1 MSNFIKTFGCRLNT
15 FETEI
20 IKSFIETNNIKNF
33 SVINTCAV
41 TQEAEKKAVR
51 EIKKIKNKNKDSFLV
66 VTGCA
71 AQLRAKSF
79 ENMDEVDLV
88 LGNQEK
94 LISGN
99 WSKINNLLKKN
110 KKSFKSNLVSN
121 IMEENTLPSNKLIP
135 SKSNTRAFLGI
146 QNGCDHRCTFC
157 IIPYARG
164 NSRSITKSE
173 IKKQIETL
181 VLNGI
186 KEVVLTG
193 VDITSW
199 GLDFAKKERLG
210 DLIYFI
216 LNSIPSLERL
226 RISSIDSIEI
236 DPRLMDLLCYETRLM
251 PHLHLSLQS
260 GDNMILKRMKRRHS
274 REDTFK
280 FCSILKKIRPQM
292 SFSADI
298 IAGFPTENGEM
309 FQNTISII
317 EQCKID
323 WIHVF
328 PYSSRTGTPASK
340 MPQVPKTEID
350 KRASILRKISN
361 ERLNKHLKN
370 KIGSIQKVLVEGNAK
385 GFTEDY
391 SRVSFE
397 EGPEIGE
404 IIHMKIE
411 KKCNNELLGMPI
423 D

>member
-20 IKSFIETNNIKNF
+20 IKSFIETNKIKNL
-33 SVINTCAV
+33 SVVNTCAV

-51 EIKKIKNKNKDSFLV
+51 EIKKIKNKNKDTFLV

-79 ENMDEVDLV
+79 ENMSEVDLV

-99 WSKINNLLKKN
+99 WSKINNLLKTN
-110 KKSFKSNLVSN
+110 KKNFKSNLVSN
-121 IMEENTLPSNKLIP
+121 IMKENTLPSNKLIP

-199 GLDFAKKERLG
+199 GLDFEKKERLG
-210 DLIYFI
+210 DLICFI

-274 REDTFK
+274 REDTIK
-280 FCSILKKIRPQM
+280 FCSLLKKIRPKM
-292 SFSADI
+292 TFSADI
-298 IAGFPTENGEM
+298 IAGFPTENEEM

-340 MPQVPKTEID
+340 MPQVPKMEID

-397 EGPEIGE
+397 EGPEIGK

-411 KKCNNELLGMPI
+411 KNSNNELLGVPI
-423 D
+423 N

>member
-99 WSKINNLLKKN
+99 WSKINDLLKKN
-110 KKSFKSNLVSN
+110 KKIFKSNLVSN

-251 PHLHLSLQS
+251 PHLHLSVQS

-298 IAGFPTENGEM
+298 IAGFPTENEEM

-317 EQCKID
+317 EQCQID

-328 PYSSRTGTPASK
+328 PYSSRTGTPASR
-340 MPQVPKTEID
+340 MPQVPKKEID

>member
-20 IKSFIETNNIKNF
+20 IKSFIETNKIKNL
-33 SVINTCAV
+33 SVVNTCAV

-51 EIKKIKNKNKDSFLV
+51 EIKKIKNKNKDTFLV

-79 ENMDEVDLV
+79 ENMSEVDLV

-99 WSKINNLLKKN
+99 WSKINNLLKTN
-110 KKSFKSNLVSN
+110 KRNFKSNLVSN
-121 IMEENTLPSNKLIP
+121 IMKENTLPSNKLIP

-199 GLDFAKKERLG
+199 GLDFEKKERLG
-210 DLIYFI
+210 DLICFI

-274 REDTFK
+274 REDTIK
-280 FCSILKKIRPQM
+280 FCSLLKKIRPKM
-292 SFSADI
+292 TFSADI
-298 IAGFPTENGEM
+298 IAGFPTENEEM

-340 MPQVPKTEID
+340 MPQVPKMEID

-370 KIGSIQKVLVEGNAK
+370 KIGSVQKVLVEGNAK

-404 IIHMKIE
+404 IINMKIE
-411 KKCNNELLGMPI
+411 KKYNNELFGIPI
-423 D
+423 N

>member
-20 IKSFIETNNIKNF
+20 IKSFIETNKIKNL
-33 SVINTCAV
+33 SVVNTCAV

-51 EIKKIKNKNKDSFLV
+51 EIKKIKNKNKDTFLV

-79 ENMDEVDLV
+79 ENMSEVDLV

-99 WSKINNLLKKN
+99 WSKINNFLKKN
-110 KKSFKSNLVSN
+110 KKNFKSNLVSN
-121 IMEENTLPSNKLIP
+121 IMKENTLPSNKLIP

-199 GLDFAKKERLG
+199 GLDFKKKERLG
-210 DLIYFI
+210 DLICFI

-274 REDTFK
+274 REDTIK
-280 FCSILKKIRPQM
+280 FCSLLKKIRPRM
-292 SFSADI
+292 TFSADI
-298 IAGFPTENGEM
+298 IAGFPTENEEM

-340 MPQVPKTEID
+340 MPQVPKMEID

-404 IIHMKIE
+404 IINMKIE
-411 KKCNNELLGMPI
+411 KNYNNELFGIPI
-423 D
+423 N

>member
-20 IKSFIETNNIKNF
+20 IKSFIETNNIKNL

-51 EIKKIKNKNKDSFLV
+51 EIKKIKNKNKDSFLI

-94 LISGN
+94 LLSRN
-99 WSKINNLLKKN
+99 WSKINSLSKNNKKN
-110 KKSFKSNLVSN
+110 FKSSLVSN

-199 GLDFAKKERLG
+199 GLDFEKKERLG
-210 DLIYFI
+210 DLICFI

-274 REDTFK
+274 REDTIK
-280 FCSILKKIRPQM
+280 FCSLLKKIRPKM
-292 SFSADI
+292 TFSADI
-298 IAGFPTENGEM
+298 IAGFPTENEEM

-340 MPQVPKTEID
+340 MPQVPKMEID

-404 IIHMKIE
+404 IINMKIE
-411 KKCNNELLGMPI
+411 KKYNNELFGIPI
-423 D
+423 N

>member
-20 IKSFIETNNIKNF
+20 IKSFIETNKIKNL
-33 SVINTCAV
+33 SVVNTCAV

-51 EIKKIKNKNKDSFLV
+51 EIKKIKNKNKDTFLV

-79 ENMDEVDLV
+79 ENMSEVDLV

-99 WSKINNLLKKN
+99 WSKINNLLKTN
-110 KKSFKSNLVSN
+110 KKNFKSNLVSN
-121 IMEENTLPSNKLIP
+121 IMKENTLPSNKLIP

-199 GLDFAKKERLG
+199 GLDFEKKERLG
-210 DLIYFI
+210 DLICFI

-274 REDTFK
+274 REDTIK
-280 FCSILKKIRPQM
+280 FCSLLKKIRPKM
-292 SFSADI
+292 TFSADI
-298 IAGFPTENGEM
+298 IAGFPTENEEM

-340 MPQVPKTEID
+340 MPQVPKMEID

-361 ERLNKHLKN
+361 ERLNEHLKN

-404 IIHMKIE
+404 IINMKIE
-411 KKCNNELLGMPI
+411 KKYNNELFGIPI
-423 D
+423 N

>member
-20 IKSFIETNNIKNF
+20 IKSFIETNNIKNL

-51 EIKKIKNKNKDSFLV
+51 EIKKIKNKNKDSFLI

-94 LISGN
+94 LLSRN
-99 WSKINNLLKKN
+99 WSKINSLLKNN
-110 KKSFKSNLVSN
+110 KKNFKSSLVSN

-164 NSRSITKSE
+164 NSRSISKTE

-199 GLDFAKKERLG
+199 GLDFEKKERLG

-236 DPRLMDLLCYETRLM
+236 DPKLMDLLCYETRLM

-274 REDTFK
+274 REDTIK
-280 FCSILKKIRPQM
+280 FCSLLKKVRPKM
-292 SFSADI
+292 TFSADI
-298 IAGFPTENGEM
+298 IAGFPTENEEM

-317 EQCKID
+317 KQCKID

-328 PYSSRTGTPASK
+328 PYSSRIGTPASK
-340 MPQVPKTEID
+340 MPQVPKTVID

-391 SRVSFE
+391 NRVSFE
-397 EGPEIGE
+397 EGPEIGK
-404 IIHMKIE
+404 IIPMKIE
-411 KKCNNELLGMPI
+411 KKYNNELLGIPTN
-423 D
+423 

>member
-20 IKSFIETNNIKNF
+20 IKSFIETNKIKNL
-33 SVINTCAV
+33 SVVNTCAV
-41 TQEAEKKAVR
+41 TQEAEKKAIR
-51 EIKKIKNKNKDSFLV
+51 EIKKIKNKNKDTFLV

-71 AQLRAKSF
+71 AQLKAKSF
-79 ENMDEVDLV
+79 ENMSEVDLV

-99 WSKINNLLKKN
+99 WSKINNLSKTN
-110 KKSFKSNLVSN
+110 KKKFKSNLVSN
-121 IMEENTLPSNKLIP
+121 IMKENTLPSNKLIP

-199 GLDFAKKERLG
+199 GLDFEKKERLG
-210 DLIYFI
+210 DLIFFI

-274 REDTFK
+274 REDTIK
-280 FCSILKKIRPQM
+280 FCSLLKKIRPRM
-292 SFSADI
+292 TFSADI
-298 IAGFPTENGEM
+298 IAGFPTENEEM

-340 MPQVPKTEID
+340 MPQVPKMEID

-404 IIHMKIE
+404 IINMKIE
-411 KKCNNELLGMPI
+411 KKYNNELFGIPI
-423 D
+423 N

>member
-20 IKSFIETNNIKNF
+20 IKSFIETNKIKNL
-33 SVINTCAV
+33 SVVNTCAV

-51 EIKKIKNKNKDSFLV
+51 EIKKIKNKNKDTFLV

-79 ENMDEVDLV
+79 ENMSEVDLV

-99 WSKINNLLKKN
+99 WSKINNLLKTN
-110 KKSFKSNLVSN
+110 KKNFKSNLVSN
-121 IMEENTLPSNKLIP
+121 IMKENTLPSNKLIP

-199 GLDFAKKERLG
+199 GLDFEKKERLG
-210 DLIYFI
+210 DLICFI

-274 REDTFK
+274 REDTIK
-280 FCSILKKIRPQM
+280 FCSLLKKIRPRM
-292 SFSADI
+292 TFSADI
-298 IAGFPTENGEM
+298 IAVFPTENEEM

-340 MPQVPKTEID
+340 MPQVPKMEID

-404 IIHMKIE
+404 IINMKIE
-411 KKCNNELLGMPI
+411 KKYNNELLGIPI
-423 D
+423 S

>member
-20 IKSFIETNNIKNF
+20 IKSFIETNKIKNL
-33 SVINTCAV
+33 SVVNTCAV

-51 EIKKIKNKNKDSFLV
+51 EIKKIKNKNKDTFLV

-79 ENMDEVDLV
+79 ENMSEVDLV

-99 WSKINNLLKKN
+99 WSKINNFLKKN
-110 KKSFKSNLVSN
+110 KKDFKSNLVSN
-121 IMEENTLPSNKLIP
+121 IMKENTLPSNKLIP

-173 IKKQIETL
+173 IKKQIEKL

-199 GLDFAKKERLG
+199 GLDFEKKERLG
-210 DLIYFI
+210 DLICFI

-274 REDTFK
+274 REDTIK
-280 FCSILKKIRPQM
+280 FCSLLKKIRPRM
-292 SFSADI
+292 TFSADI
-298 IAGFPTENGEM
+298 IAGFPTENDDM

-340 MPQVPKTEID
+340 MPQVPKMEID

-404 IIHMKIE
+404 IINMKIE
-411 KKCNNELLGMPI
+411 KKYNNELFGIPI
-423 D
+423 N

>member
-20 IKSFIETNNIKNF
+20 IKSFIETNKIKNL
-33 SVINTCAV
+33 SVVNTCAV

-51 EIKKIKNKNKDSFLV
+51 EIKKIKNKNKDTFLV

-79 ENMDEVDLV
+79 KNMSEVDLV

-99 WSKINNLLKKN
+99 WSKINNFLKKN
-110 KKSFKSNLVSN
+110 KKDFKSNLVSN
-121 IMEENTLPSNKLIP
+121 IMKENTLPSNKLIP

-199 GLDFAKKERLG
+199 GLDFEKKERLG
-210 DLIYFI
+210 DLICFI

-274 REDTFK
+274 REDTIK
-280 FCSILKKIRPQM
+280 FCSLLKKIRPKM
-292 SFSADI
+292 TFSADI
-298 IAGFPTENGEM
+298 IAGFPTENEEM

-340 MPQVPKTEID
+340 MPQVPKMEID

-361 ERLNKHLKN
+361 ERLNEHLKN

-404 IIHMKIE
+404 IINMKIE
-411 KKCNNELLGMPI
+411 KKYNNELFGIPI
-423 D
+423 N

>member
-20 IKSFIETNNIKNF
+20 IKSFIETNKIKNL
-33 SVINTCAV
+33 SVVNTCAV

-51 EIKKIKNKNKDSFLV
+51 EIKKIKNKNKDTFLV

-71 AQLRAKSF
+71 AQLRDKSF
-79 ENMDEVDLV
+79 ENMSEVDLV

-99 WSKINNLLKKN
+99 WSKINNFLKKN
-110 KKSFKSNLVSN
+110 KKNFKSNLVSN
-121 IMEENTLPSNKLIP
+121 IMKENILPSNKLSP

-199 GLDFAKKERLG
+199 GLDFEKKERLG
-210 DLIYFI
+210 DLICFI

-274 REDTFK
+274 REDTIK
-280 FCSILKKIRPQM
+280 FCSLLKKIRPKM
-292 SFSADI
+292 TFSADI
-298 IAGFPTENGEM
+298 IAGFPTENEEM

-340 MPQVPKTEID
+340 MPQVPKMEID

-404 IIHMKIE
+404 IINMKIE
-411 KKCNNELLGMPI
+411 KKYNNELFGIPI
-423 D
+423 N

>member
-20 IKSFIETNNIKNF
+20 IKSFIETNKIKNL
-33 SVINTCAV
+33 SVVNTCAV

-51 EIKKIKNKNKDSFLV
+51 EIKKIKNKNKDTFLV

-79 ENMDEVDLV
+79 ENMSEVDLV

-99 WSKINNLLKKN
+99 WSKINNLLKTN
-110 KKSFKSNLVSN
+110 KKNFKSNLVSN
-121 IMEENTLPSNKLIP
+121 IMKENTLPSNKLIP

-199 GLDFAKKERLG
+199 GLDFEKKERLG
-210 DLIYFI
+210 DLIFFI

-274 REDTFK
+274 REDTIK
-280 FCSILKKIRPQM
+280 FCSLLKKIRPKM
-292 SFSADI
+292 TFSADI
-298 IAGFPTENGEM
+298 IAGFPTENDDM

-340 MPQVPKTEID
+340 MPQVPKMEID

-361 ERLNKHLKN
+361 ERLNEHLKN

-404 IIHMKIE
+404 IINMKIE
-411 KKCNNELLGMPI
+411 KKYNNELFGIPI
-423 D
+423 N

>member
-20 IKSFIETNNIKNF
+20 IKSFIETKKIKNL
-33 SVINTCAV
+33 SVVNTCAV

-51 EIKKIKNKNKDSFLV
+51 EIKKIKNKNKDTFLV

-79 ENMDEVDLV
+79 ENMSEVDLV

-99 WSKINNLLKKN
+99 WSKINNFLKKN
-110 KKSFKSNLVSN
+110 KKNFKSNLVSN
-121 IMEENTLPSNKLIP
+121 IMKENTLPSNKLIP

-199 GLDFAKKERLG
+199 GLDFEKKERLG
-210 DLIYFI
+210 DLICFI

-274 REDTFK
+274 REDTIK
-280 FCSILKKIRPQM
+280 FCSLLKKIRPKM
-292 SFSADI
+292 TFSADI
-298 IAGFPTENGEM
+298 IAGFPTENEEM

-340 MPQVPKTEID
+340 MPQVPKMEID

-404 IIHMKIE
+404 IINMKIE
-411 KKCNNELLGMPI
+411 KKYNNELFGIPI
-423 D
+423 N

>member
-20 IKSFIETNNIKNF
+20 IKSFIETNKIKNL
-33 SVINTCAV
+33 SVVNTCAV

-51 EIKKIKNKNKDSFLV
+51 EIKKIKNKNKDTFLV

-79 ENMDEVDLV
+79 KNMSEVDLV

-99 WSKINNLLKKN
+99 WSKINNLLKTN
-110 KKSFKSNLVSN
+110 KRNFKSNLVSN
-121 IMEENTLPSNKLIP
+121 IMKENTLPSNKLIP

-199 GLDFAKKERLG
+199 GLDFEKKERLG
-210 DLIYFI
+210 DLICFI

-236 DPRLMDLLCYETRLM
+236 DPKLMDLLCYETRLM

-274 REDTFK
+274 REDTIK
-280 FCSILKKIRPQM
+280 FCSLLKKIRPKM
-292 SFSADI
+292 TFSADI
-298 IAGFPTENGEM
+298 IAGFPTENEEM

-340 MPQVPKTEID
+340 MPQVPKMEID

-361 ERLNKHLKN
+361 ERLNEHLKN

-404 IIHMKIE
+404 IINMKIE
-411 KKCNNELLGMPI
+411 KKYNNELFGIPI
-423 D
+423 N

>member
-1 MSNFIKTFGCRLNT
+1 MSNFINTFGCRLNT

-20 IKSFIETNNIKNF
+20 IKSFIETNKIKNL
-33 SVINTCAV
+33 SVVNTCAV

-51 EIKKIKNKNKDSFLV
+51 EIKKIKNKNKDSCLV

-79 ENMDEVDLV
+79 ENMSEVDLV

-99 WSKINNLLKKN
+99 WSKINNFLKKN
-110 KKSFKSNLVSN
+110 KKNFKSNLVSN
-121 IMEENTLPSNKLIP
+121 IMKENTLPSNKLIP

-199 GLDFAKKERLG
+199 GLDFEKKERLG
-210 DLIYFI
+210 DLICFI

-274 REDTFK
+274 REDTIK
-280 FCSILKKIRPQM
+280 FCSLLKKIRPKM
-292 SFSADI
+292 TFSADI
-298 IAGFPTENGEM
+298 IAGFPTENEEM

-340 MPQVPKTEID
+340 MPQVPKMEID

-404 IIHMKIE
+404 IINMKIE
-411 KKCNNELLGMPI
+411 KKYNNELFGIPI
-423 D
+423 N

>member
-110 KKSFKSNLVSN
+110 KKNFKSNLVSN

-298 IAGFPTENGEM
+298 IAGFPTENEEM

-317 EQCKID
+317 EQCQID

-328 PYSSRTGTPASK
+328 PYSSRTGTPASR
-340 MPQVPKTEID
+340 MPQVPKKEID
-350 KRASILRKISN
+350 KRASILRKISY

-411 KKCNNELLGMPI
+411 KKCNNELLGIPI

>member
-20 IKSFIETNNIKNF
+20 IKSFIETNNIKNL

-94 LISGN
+94 LLSRN
-99 WSKINNLLKKN
+99 WSKINSLLKNN
-110 KKSFKSNLVSN
+110 KKNFKSSLVSN

-164 NSRSITKSE
+164 NSRSISKSE

-181 VLNGI
+181 VINGI

-199 GLDFAKKERLG
+199 GLDFEKKERLG

-274 REDTFK
+274 REDTIK
-280 FCSILKKIRPQM
+280 FCSLLKNKRPKM
-292 SFSADI
+292 TFSADI
-298 IAGFPTENGEM
+298 IAGFPTENEEM

-317 EQCKID
+317 KQCKID

-340 MPQVPKTEID
+340 MPQVPKTVID

-370 KIGSIQKVLVEGNAK
+370 KIGSIQNVLVEGNAK

-391 SRVSFE
+391 SRVSFK
-397 EGPEIGE
+397 EGPEIGK
-404 IIHMKIE
+404 IIPMKIE
-411 KKCNNELLGMPI
+411 KKYNNELLGIPTN
-423 D
+423 

>member
-1 MSNFIKTFGCRLNT
+1 MSNFFKTFGCRLNT

-20 IKSFIETNNIKNF
+20 IKSFIETNKIKNL
-33 SVINTCAV
+33 SVVNTCAV

-51 EIKKIKNKNKDSFLV
+51 EIKKIKNKNKDTFLV

-79 ENMDEVDLV
+79 ENMSEVDLV

-99 WSKINNLLKKN
+99 WSKINNLSKTN
-110 KKSFKSNLVSN
+110 KKKFKSNLVSN
-121 IMEENTLPSNKLIP
+121 IMKENTLPSNKLIP

-199 GLDFAKKERLG
+199 GLDFEKKERLG

-236 DPRLMDLLCYETRLM
+236 DPRLIDLLCYETRLM

-260 GDNMILKRMKRRHS
+260 GDHMILKRMKRRHS
-274 REDTFK
+274 REDTIK
-280 FCSILKKIRPQM
+280 FCSLLKKIRPRM
-292 SFSADI
+292 TFSADI
-298 IAGFPTENGEM
+298 IAGFPTENEEM

-340 MPQVPKTEID
+340 MPQVPKMEID

-404 IIHMKIE
+404 IINMKIE
-411 KKCNNELLGMPI
+411 KKYNNELFGIPI
-423 D
+423 N

>member
-20 IKSFIETNNIKNF
+20 IKSFIETKKIKNL
-33 SVINTCAV
+33 SVVNTCAV

-51 EIKKIKNKNKDSFLV
+51 EIKKIKNKNKDTFLV

-79 ENMDEVDLV
+79 ENMSEVDLV

-99 WSKINNLLKKN
+99 WSKINNLSKTNKKN
-110 KKSFKSNLVSN
+110 FKSNLVSN
-121 IMEENTLPSNKLIP
+121 IMKENTLPSNKLIP

-199 GLDFAKKERLG
+199 GLDFEKKERLG
-210 DLIYFI
+210 DLICFI

-274 REDTFK
+274 REDTIK
-280 FCSILKKIRPQM
+280 FCSLLKKIRPKM
-292 SFSADI
+292 TFSADI
-298 IAGFPTENGEM
+298 IAGFPTENEEM

-340 MPQVPKTEID
+340 MPQVPKMEID

-404 IIHMKIE
+404 IINMKIE
-411 KKCNNELLGMPI
+411 KKYNNELFGIPI
-423 D
+423 N

>member
-20 IKSFIETNNIKNF
+20 IKSFIETNKIKNL
-33 SVINTCAV
+33 SVVNTCAV

-51 EIKKIKNKNKDSFLV
+51 EIKKIKNKNKDTFLV

-79 ENMDEVDLV
+79 ENMSEVDLV

-99 WSKINNLLKKN
+99 WSKINNLLKTN
-110 KKSFKSNLVSN
+110 KRNFKSNLVSN
-121 IMEENTLPSNKLIP
+121 IMKENTLPSNKLIP

-199 GLDFAKKERLG
+199 GLDFEKKERLG
-210 DLIYFI
+210 DLICFI

-274 REDTFK
+274 REDTIK
-280 FCSILKKIRPQM
+280 FCSLLKKIRPRM
-292 SFSADI
+292 TFSADI
-298 IAGFPTENGEM
+298 IAGFPTENEEM

-340 MPQVPKTEID
+340 MPQVPKMEID

-404 IIHMKIE
+404 IINMKIE
-411 KKCNNELLGMPI
+411 KKYNNELFGIPI
-423 D
+423 N

>member
-20 IKSFIETNNIKNF
+20 IKSFIETNKIKNL
-33 SVINTCAV
+33 SVVNTCAV

-51 EIKKIKNKNKDSFLV
+51 EIKKIKNKNKDTFLV

-79 ENMDEVDLV
+79 ENMSEVDLV

-99 WSKINNLLKKN
+99 WSKINNFLKKN
-110 KKSFKSNLVSN
+110 KKNFKSNLVSN
-121 IMEENTLPSNKLIP
+121 IMKETTLPSNKLSP

-199 GLDFAKKERLG
+199 GLDFEKKERLG
-210 DLIYFI
+210 DLICFI

-236 DPRLMDLLCYETRLM
+236 DSRLMDLLCYETRLM

-274 REDTFK
+274 REDTIK
-280 FCSILKKIRPQM
+280 FCSLLKKIRPKM
-292 SFSADI
+292 TFSADI
-298 IAGFPTENGEM
+298 IAGFPTENEEM

-340 MPQVPKTEID
+340 MPQVPKMEID

-404 IIHMKIE
+404 IINMKIE
-411 KKCNNELLGMPI
+411 KKYNNELFGIPI
-423 D
+423 N

>member
-20 IKSFIETNNIKNF
+20 IKSFIETNKIKNL
-33 SVINTCAV
+33 SVVNTCAV

-51 EIKKIKNKNKDSFLV
+51 EIKKIKNKNKDTFLV

-79 ENMDEVDLV
+79 ENMSEVDLV

-99 WSKINNLLKKN
+99 WSKINNFLKKN
-110 KKSFKSNLVSN
+110 KKNFKSNLVSN
-121 IMEENTLPSNKLIP
+121 IMKENTLPSNKLIP

-199 GLDFAKKERLG
+199 GLDFEKKERLG
-210 DLIYFI
+210 DLICFI

-274 REDTFK
+274 REDTIK
-280 FCSILKKIRPQM
+280 FCSLLKKIRPKM
-292 SFSADI
+292 TFSADI
-298 IAGFPTENGEM
+298 IAGFPTENEEM

-340 MPQVPKTEID
+340 MPQVPKMEID

-404 IIHMKIE
+404 IINMKIE
-411 KKCNNELLGMPI
+411 KNYNNELFGIPI
-423 D
+423 N

>member
-20 IKSFIETNNIKNF
+20 IKSFIETNKIKNL
-33 SVINTCAV
+33 SVVNTCAV

-51 EIKKIKNKNKDSFLV
+51 EIKKIKNKNKDTFLV

-79 ENMDEVDLV
+79 ENMSEVDLV

-99 WSKINNLLKKN
+99 WSKINNFLKKN
-110 KKSFKSNLVSN
+110 KKKFKSNLVSN
-121 IMEENTLPSNKLIP
+121 IMKETTLPSNKLSP

-199 GLDFAKKERLG
+199 GLDFEKKERLG
-210 DLIYFI
+210 DLICFI

-274 REDTFK
+274 REDTIK
-280 FCSILKKIRPQM
+280 FCSLLKKIRPKM
-292 SFSADI
+292 TFSADI
-298 IAGFPTENGEM
+298 IAGFPTENEEM

-340 MPQVPKTEID
+340 MPQVPKMEID

-404 IIHMKIE
+404 IINMKIE
-411 KKCNNELLGMPI
+411 KKYNNELFGIPI
-423 D
+423 N

>member
-20 IKSFIETNNIKNF
+20 IKSFIETNKIKNL
-33 SVINTCAV
+33 SVVNTCAV

-79 ENMDEVDLV
+79 ENMSEVDLV

-99 WSKINNLLKKN
+99 WSKINNFLKKN
-110 KKSFKSNLVSN
+110 KKNFKSNLVSN
-121 IMEENTLPSNKLIP
+121 IMKENTLPSNKLIP

-199 GLDFAKKERLG
+199 GLDFEKKERLG
-210 DLIYFI
+210 DLICFI

-274 REDTFK
+274 REDTIK
-280 FCSILKKIRPQM
+280 FCSLLKKIRPKM
-292 SFSADI
+292 TFSADI
-298 IAGFPTENGEM
+298 IAGFPTENEEM

-340 MPQVPKTEID
+340 MPQVPKMEID

-404 IIHMKIE
+404 IINMKIE
-411 KKCNNELLGMPI
+411 KKYNNELFGIPI
-423 D
+423 N

>member
-20 IKSFIETNNIKNF
+20 IKSFIETNKIKNL
-33 SVINTCAV
+33 SVVNTCAV

-51 EIKKIKNKNKDSFLV
+51 EIKKIKNKNKDTFLV

-79 ENMDEVDLV
+79 ENMSEVDLV

-99 WSKINNLLKKN
+99 WSKINNLLKTN
-110 KKSFKSNLVSN
+110 KKNFKSNLVSN
-121 IMEENTLPSNKLIP
+121 IMKENTLPSNKLIP

-199 GLDFAKKERLG
+199 GLDFEKKERLG
-210 DLIYFI
+210 DLICFI

-236 DPRLMDLLCYETRLM
+236 DPKLMDLLCYETRLM

-274 REDTFK
+274 REDTIK
-280 FCSILKKIRPQM
+280 FCSLLKKIRPKM
-292 SFSADI
+292 TFSADI
-298 IAGFPTENGEM
+298 IAGFPTENEEM

-340 MPQVPKTEID
+340 MPQVPKMEID

-404 IIHMKIE
+404 IINMKIE
-411 KKCNNELLGMPI
+411 KKYNNELFGIPI
-423 D
+423 N

>member
-20 IKSFIETNNIKNF
+20 IKSFIETNNIKNL

-94 LISGN
+94 LLSRN
-99 WSKINNLLKKN
+99 WSKINSLLKKN
-110 KKSFKSNLVSN
+110 KKNFKSSLVSN

-164 NSRSITKSE
+164 NSRSISKSE

-181 VLNGI
+181 VINGV

-199 GLDFAKKERLG
+199 GLDFEKKERLG

-274 REDTFK
+274 REDTIK
-280 FCSILKKIRPQM
+280 FCSLLKKIRPKM
-292 SFSADI
+292 TFSADI
-298 IAGFPTENGEM
+298 IAGFPTENEEM

-317 EQCKID
+317 KQCKID

-340 MPQVPKTEID
+340 MPQVPKTVID

-370 KIGSIQKVLVEGNAK
+370 KIGSIQNVLVEGNAK

-404 IIHMKIE
+404 IINMKIE
-411 KKCNNELLGMPI
+411 KKYNNELFGIPI
-423 D
+423 N

>member
-20 IKSFIETNNIKNF
+20 IKSFIETNKIKNL
-33 SVINTCAV
+33 SVVNTCAV

-51 EIKKIKNKNKDSFLV
+51 EIKKIKNKNKDTFLV

-79 ENMDEVDLV
+79 ENMSEVDLV

-99 WSKINNLLKKN
+99 WSKINNLLKTN
-110 KKSFKSNLVSN
+110 KKNFKSNLVSN
-121 IMEENTLPSNKLIP
+121 IMKENTLPSNKLIP

-199 GLDFAKKERLG
+199 GLDFEKKERLG
-210 DLIYFI
+210 DLICFI

-274 REDTFK
+274 REDTIK
-280 FCSILKKIRPQM
+280 FCSLLKKIRPKM
-292 SFSADI
+292 TFSADI
-298 IAGFPTENGEM
+298 IAGFPTENEEM

-340 MPQVPKTEID
+340 MPQVPKMEID

-404 IIHMKIE
+404 IINMKIE
-411 KKCNNELLGMPI
+411 KKYNNELFGIPI
-423 D
+423 N

>member
-20 IKSFIETNNIKNF
+20 IKSFIETNNIKNL

-94 LISGN
+94 LLSRN
-99 WSKINNLLKKN
+99 WSKINSLLKNN
-110 KKSFKSNLVSN
+110 KKNFKSNLVSN

-164 NSRSITKSE
+164 NSRSISKSE

-181 VLNGI
+181 VINGV

-199 GLDFAKKERLG
+199 GLDFEKKERLG

-216 LNSIPSLERL
+216 LDSIPSLERL

-236 DPRLMDLLCYETRLM
+236 DPKLMDLLCYETRLM

-274 REDTFK
+274 REDTIK
-280 FCSILKKIRPQM
+280 FCSLLKKIRPKM
-292 SFSADI
+292 TFSADI
-298 IAGFPTENGEM
+298 IAGFPTENEEM

-317 EQCKID
+317 KQCKID

-340 MPQVPKTEID
+340 MPQVSKTVID

-370 KIGSIQKVLVEGNAK
+370 KIGSIQNVLVEGNAK

-397 EGPEIGE
+397 EGPEIGK
-404 IIHMKIE
+404 IIPMKIE
-411 KKCNNELLGMPI
+411 KKYNNELLGIPTN
-423 D
+423 

>member
-20 IKSFIETNNIKNF
+20 IKSFIETNKIKNL
-33 SVINTCAV
+33 SVVNTCAV

-51 EIKKIKNKNKDSFLV
+51 EIKKIKNKNKDTFLV

-79 ENMDEVDLV
+79 ENMSEVDLV

-99 WSKINNLLKKN
+99 WSKINNLLKTN
-110 KKSFKSNLVSN
+110 KRNFKSNLVSN
-121 IMEENTLPSNKLIP
+121 IMKENTLPSNKLIP

-199 GLDFAKKERLG
+199 GLDFEKKERLG
-210 DLIYFI
+210 DLICFI

-274 REDTFK
+274 REDTIK
-280 FCSILKKIRPQM
+280 FCSLLKKIRPKM
-292 SFSADI
+292 TFSADI
-298 IAGFPTENGEM
+298 IAGFPTENEEM

-340 MPQVPKTEID
+340 MPQVPKMEID

-404 IIHMKIE
+404 IINMKIE
-411 KKCNNELLGMPI
+411 KKYNNELFGIPI
-423 D
+423 N

>member
-20 IKSFIETNNIKNF
+20 IKSFIETNKIKNL
-33 SVINTCAV
+33 SVVNTCAV

-79 ENMDEVDLV
+79 ENMSEVDLV

-99 WSKINNLLKKN
+99 WSKINNFLKKN
-110 KKSFKSNLVSN
+110 KKNFKSNLVSN
-121 IMEENTLPSNKLIP
+121 IMKENTLPSNKLSR

-199 GLDFAKKERLG
+199 GLDFEKKERLG

-274 REDTFK
+274 REDTIK
-280 FCSILKKIRPQM
+280 FCSLLKKIRPKM
-292 SFSADI
+292 TFSADI
-298 IAGFPTENGEM
+298 IAGFPTENEEM

-317 EQCKID
+317 KQCKID

-340 MPQVPKTEID
+340 MPQVPKTVID

-370 KIGSIQKVLVEGNAK
+370 KIGSIQNVLVEGNAK

-397 EGPEIGE
+397 EGPEIGK
-404 IIHMKIE
+404 IIPMKIE
-411 KKCNNELLGMPI
+411 KKYNNELLGIPTN
-423 D
+423 

>member
-1 MSNFIKTFGCRLNT
+1 MSNFIKTFGCRLNI

-20 IKSFIETNNIKNF
+20 IKSFIETNKIKNL
-33 SVINTCAV
+33 SVVNTCAV
-41 TQEAEKKAVR
+41 TREAEKKAVR
-51 EIKKIKNKNKDSFLV
+51 EIKKIKNKNKDTFLV

-79 ENMDEVDLV
+79 ENMSEVDLV

-99 WSKINNLLKKN
+99 WSKINNLSKTN
-110 KKSFKSNLVSN
+110 KKKFKSNLVSN
-121 IMEENTLPSNKLIP
+121 IMKENTLPSNKLIP

-199 GLDFAKKERLG
+199 GLDFEKKERLG
-210 DLIYFI
+210 DLICFI

-274 REDTFK
+274 REDTIK
-280 FCSILKKIRPQM
+280 FCSLLKKIRPKM
-292 SFSADI
+292 TFSADI
-298 IAGFPTENGEM
+298 IAGFPTENEEM

-340 MPQVPKTEID
+340 MPQVPKMEID

-404 IIHMKIE
+404 IINMKIE
-411 KKCNNELLGMPI
+411 KKYNNELFGIPI
-423 D
+423 N